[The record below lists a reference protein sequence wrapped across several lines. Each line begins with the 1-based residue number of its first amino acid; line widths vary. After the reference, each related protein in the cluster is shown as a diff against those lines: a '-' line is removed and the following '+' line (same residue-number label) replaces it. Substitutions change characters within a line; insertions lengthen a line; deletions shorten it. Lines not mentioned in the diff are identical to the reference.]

1 MIAAGVKCKEAN
13 SPMFAR
19 LLLVIACVTAPFGYA
34 RGATIELTGT
44 TSPVTG
50 KQTPSGI
57 KIEGAIEPG
66 DAIKLLR
73 TYEYYGEFRGG
84 LIFLFSR
91 GGDIKEAM
99 KIGRLIRQ
107 LRLATYAPDR
117 ASHEILAL
125 PADKANNVCASA
137 CVLVWVAGARRTGDL
152 LILHRP
158 YPAPESADKLSDIEF
173 EALENNA
180 ISRVRNYLQEMDLP
194 QYYIDKMVLTASR
207 DGYMPTTEDL
217 TEHPLP
223 EFAASIEE
231 LILSKCE
238 TVGSLALKDYLDYF
252 SRHKFNSSISKNML
266 ARMDEADACE
276 EERLAELRIAAWI
289 RESISKVNGGCSA
302 NAPSVTSEQPWRS
315 TTEPSNAKDW
325 PGKPLNTPSTQKE
338 TSAPDAMFYW
348 REQMELELDPHSTID
363 DSELG
368 YCQKQALRQI
378 AFETLDRLRHA
389 KLGDAPPPEFS
400 VDTSILG
407 P

>member
-1 MIAAGVKCKEAN
+1 MPEALDVKKAN

-19 LLLVIACVTAPFGYA
+19 LLLFIACVTAAFGYA
-34 RGATIELTGT
+34 RGATIELTGA

-50 KQTPSGI
+50 KPTPNGI
-57 KIEGAIEPG
+57 KIEGEIEPG

-107 LRLATYAPDR
+107 LRLTTYAPDR
-117 ASHEILAL
+117 ASHVILAL

-137 CVLVWVAGARRTGDL
+137 CVLIWTAGAKRTGDL

-158 YPAPESADKLSDIEF
+158 YPAPESVGKLSDIEF
-173 EALENNA
+173 EVLENTA
-180 ISRVRNYLQEMDLP
+180 ISEVRNYLQEMDLP

-238 TVGSLALKDYLDYF
+238 TVGSLALKDYLDYVYKHR
-252 SRHKFNSSISKNML
+252 SNSIVSKNLL
-266 ARMDEADACE
+266 ARMEEADACGE
-276 EERLAELRIAAWI
+276 EQLAELRIAAWS
-289 RESISKVNGGCSA
+289 RESRSKLNRGCSP
-302 NAPSVTSEQPWRS
+302 NAQSVTSEQPRRS
-315 TTEPSNAKDW
+315 TIEPSHAKDW
-325 PGKPLNTPSTQKE
+325 PGKPLNTLSTQKE

-348 REQMELELDPHSTID
+348 RKQMELELDPHSAID
-363 DSELG
+363 NSELG
-368 YCQKQALRQI
+368 DCQKHGLHQI
-378 AFETLDRLRHA
+378 AFETLDRLRQA
-389 KLGDAPPPEFS
+389 KIGDAPPPEFS
-400 VDTSILG
+400 VDTSILD